1 VVDYAKLRPAVEDAG
16 GTVGCDVCGID
27 NTEPIDSLVRLVAV
41 DDRGQPEAGG
51 GLDVLAMVCPSC
63 SAVRLYSY
71 RQLERLAEQRSA

>member
-16 GTVGCDVCGID
+16 GTPGCDVCGFD
-27 NTEPIDSLVRLVAV
+27 GTEPFDSLVRLVAV

-63 SAVRLYSY
+63 SAVQLYSH
-71 RQLERLAEQRSA
+71 RQLKRLAEQRSA